1 MVNTIQKRKRS
12 SLDATIGDEKE
23 EDVQGNAKSSKREM
37 TADSV
42 LVENDVGMPTPSVSV
57 DSQECAS
64 PLFDD
69 PLKSE
74 IETPNVLDEN
84 ISKSVTSTAHKQI
97 LQQQWSTEAHGHLL
111 RGQATYMQEESI
123 GTEILSENH
132 PGVLSSSPKRAAV
145 SPKATKHPKTT
156 NTVTSQQKSLLRQP
170 ETNNTDKDKGK
181 EKEMEMK
188 LAAPKPVKGKVTTVG
203 SIHNIPEVDTSEVTE
218 SSASSSSI
226 TQAYSTSSA
235 GNTEISK
242 NDIPLPVP
250 VPVPVVESPKG
261 VGKKKVAFP
270 RISIL
275 AVIAVLL
282 FVGSF
287 VLKSRVNPG
296 NLIGVVVDDIEPLET
311 LLAQVSPV
319 KTETENEL
327 LIKSTHLMQQLSGLE
342 HEATLLIDIL
352 DRADASE
359 VEAERIQA
367 DKVAEMLQ
375 FKQDVDNRLVALEA
389 TLTTLQ
395 ERTVGVEESVL
406 DNQARTRDTVTA
418 GKAAAQEE
426 EQSILPADLVER
438 LDLVIEQITETLEPE
453 SVVGDIV
460 EDVAPTADADVV
472 SEGLPIDY
480 EDEEASK
487 AVAAAEAA
495 LSALEDKMTES
506 AEALSRAVKEHMLAL
521 EEAAMASKAAT
532 EAAALEFVRQSNEAA
547 LVAAKE
553 AAEVAAIAARARAV
567 AEAEMEMETEA
578 AIDELAADEIDE
590 TEYIEEPVDSI
601 EETVIIENPEET
613 ETETEADMMRGGLV
627 RLNYLDLDYA
637 VWPRGG
643 RVMPPGVYT
652 KYFGETLALTSPPY
666 ILSLGPLKRLRYKLH
681 LDREGAD
688 ENVLISHSSGRE
700 QEEGGQ
706 YSCFSLAGSSGTATV
721 TMHSLVKVSAVQII
735 YRMKADG
742 KDKGASAPKVIRL
755 IGWTEVPSSSTQ
767 TEGIDLGVFTYKL
780 AKDTEEDDGMQT
792 FALKD
797 SVPPLRA
804 VTVRVL
810 SNYGDKG
817 HTNICRVK
825 VMGHLEN

>member
-181 EKEMEMK
+181 EKEKEMEMK
-188 LAAPKPVKGKVTTVG
+188 LAASKPVKGKVSTVG

-218 SSASSSSI
+218 NSASSSSI
-226 TQAYSTSSA
+226 TQAHSASSA
-235 GNTEISK
+235 GNSEVSK

-282 FVGSF
+282 FIGSF

-418 GKAAAQEE
+418 GKVAAQEE

-472 SEGLPIDY
+472 SEGLSIDY

-532 EAAALEFVRQSNEAA
+532 EAAALEFLRQSNEAA

-553 AAEVAAIAARARAV
+553 AAEVAAIAARAV

-578 AIDELAADEIDE
+578 AIDELAEDEIDE

-601 EETVIIENPEET
+601 EETV
-613 ETETEADMMRGGLV
+613 
-627 RLNYLDLDYA
+627 
-637 VWPRGG
+637 
-643 RVMPPGVYT
+643 
-652 KYFGETLALTSPPY
+652 ALH
-666 ILSLGPLKRLRYKLH
+666 GPL
-681 LDREGAD
+681 
-688 ENVLISHSSGRE
+688 
-700 QEEGGQ
+700 
-706 YSCFSLAGSSGTATV
+706 
-721 TMHSLVKVSAVQII
+721 
-735 YRMKADG
+735 
-742 KDKGASAPKVIRL
+742 
-755 IGWTEVPSSSTQ
+755 
-767 TEGIDLGVFTYKL
+767 
-780 AKDTEEDDGMQT
+780 
-792 FALKD
+792 
-797 SVPPLRA
+797 
-804 VTVRVL
+804 
-810 SNYGDKG
+810 
-817 HTNICRVK
+817 
-825 VMGHLEN
+825 